1 MASHAARINRKEPLS
16 LTRTFSLPTLIAG
29 LFLLSLCGCASAP
42 VVVGDGKIEKI
53 LEPITGV
60 TTADVEKAAPISEM
74 GFWDVYTLA
83 VERTERLASK
93 AEDIEQAEAQG
104 QQAIASVLPQITL
117 NDSKSW
123 QSTSYIYGAP
133 NTFITP
139 LGNSIYLSGTET
151 LFTGLDQ
158 VSAVQGAQAL
168 KDQNLHNLRQDGR
181 DLLLSLARSFYSV
194 LQLQQSL
201 QSKQETEKLNEQ
213 VLQQE
218 QQWRA
223 VGRSRN
229 SDVLTTE
236 AQLAQL
242 KGDMEAI
249 HSQIS
254 IARDNFVILTGLETN
269 QVLKSEEPLPT
280 PPPYTLKEA
289 VTKVDSRSDVLSAKA
304 GVDLADAGLLQAH
317 GQHLPSLAVQGKYYL
332 EQEGGSPTADWN
344 VQLVASLPLFEG
356 GAIFAKERLAAS
368 KKRQAEL
375 QYSLARRQALQDIR
389 GAYSALATSLRE
401 VDAYGKALDAA
412 QKDYEAVAHD
422 RKLALNT
429 NLDVLQSL
437 TQLQTA
443 KNNYNTVHYQ
453 TLINSIW
460 LGVATGELPK
470 TKNPTP

>member
-1 MASHAARINRKEPLS
+1 MSQNP
-16 LTRTFSLPTLIAG
+16 FLPALLA
-29 LFLLSLCGCASAP
+29 LFLLSCFSGCASAP
-42 VVVGDGKIEKI
+42 VVMGDGKIEGS
-53 LEPITGV
+53 LEDITGV
-60 TTADVEKAAPISEM
+60 TTSDVEKASQQKEM

-83 VERTERLASK
+83 VERTERLGTK
-93 AEDIEQAEAQG
+93 AEDIEQAQG
-104 QQAIASVLPQITL
+104 QEQQAIASVLPQISL
-117 NDSKSW
+117 KAEKDW
-123 QSTSYIYGAP
+123 QSGSYIYGAP
-133 NTFITP
+133 NTFASP
-139 LGNSIYLSGTET
+139 PGSSLYLSGTENI
-151 LFTGLDQ
+151 FTGLDQ
-158 VSAVQGAQAL
+158 VAALQGAGAL
-168 KDQNLHNLRQDGR
+168 KNQNQHLLRQEGR

-194 LQLQQSL
+194 LQLENSL

-213 VLQQE
+213 ILKQE
-218 QQWRA
+218 QDWRA

-242 KGDMEAI
+242 KGDMEAL

-254 IARDNFVILTGLETN
+254 IARDNFVILSGLDTN

-280 PPPYTLKEA
+280 PPPYSFAEA
-289 VTKVDSRSDVLSAKA
+289 VAKVDSRSDVLAAKA
-304 GVDLADAGLLQAH
+304 GVELAEASLLQAH
-317 GQHLPSLAVQGKYYL
+317 GQHLPTLSVGGKYYL
-332 EQEGGSPTADWN
+332 EQEGGGGTPDWN
-344 VQLVASLPLFEG
+344 VSLLASLPLFEG
-356 GAIFAKERLAAS
+356 GGILAAERVAAS
-368 KKRQAEL
+368 KKRQAEF

-412 QKDYEAVAHD
+412 QKEYDAVAKD

-443 KNNYNTVHYQ
+443 QNNYNVAHYQ

-470 TKNPTP
+470 TQRTKP